1 MIKLNKFFKI
11 SLGGNFMC
19 GHGQGKGHVEKMKER
34 YYLNR
39 NNTVLLG
46 IDVQEKLIKAMFNAE
61 TFMKN
66 SKALLQLTNIYDI
79 PVIFTEQN
87 PRALGKTSE
96 ELLKSAANPA
106 VYEKMDFS
114 GFCPELDEAL
124 KKHNRT
130 NIIVIGMESHVCV
143 YQTVRDLV
151 VNGYNVTI
159 VSDAVASRFRF
170 NYDNALDMMSKIHA
184 VISNTET
191 VLFDI
196 VHTSSDEH
204 FKEAQK
210 LIK

>member
-1 MIKLNKFFKI
+1 
-11 SLGGNFMC
+11 MC
-19 GHGQGKGHVEKMKER
+19 DHGHGKGKSHVEKMKER
-34 YYLNR
+34 YFLNR

-46 IDVQEKLIKAMFNAE
+46 IDIQEKLIKAMFNAE

-66 SKALLQLTNIYDI
+66 SKALLNLTNIYNI
-79 PVIFTEQN
+79 PVILTEQN
-87 PRALGKTSE
+87 PKALGSTSE
-96 ELLKSAANPA
+96 ELLSIVPNAT
-106 VYEKMDFS
+106 VLEKMDFS
-114 GFCPELDEAL
+114 GFSTKLDEIL
-124 KKHNRT
+124 KKQGKT
-130 NIIVIGMESHVCV
+130 NIIVFGMESHVCV
-143 YQTVRDLV
+143 YQTVRDLI

-159 VSDAVASRFRF
+159 VSDAVASRFKF
-170 NYDNALDMMSKIHA
+170 NYDNALDMMGKIHT

>member
-1 MIKLNKFFKI
+1 
-11 SLGGNFMC
+11 MC

-130 NIIVIGMESHVCV
+130 NIIVIGM
-143 YQTVRDLV
+143 
-151 VNGYNVTI
+151 
-159 VSDAVASRFRF
+159 
-170 NYDNALDMMSKIHA
+170 
-184 VISNTET
+184 
-191 VLFDI
+191 
-196 VHTSSDEH
+196 
-204 FKEAQK
+204 
-210 LIK
+210 

>member
-1 MIKLNKFFKI
+1 
-11 SLGGNFMC
+11 MC
-19 GHGQGKGHVEKMKER
+19 GHGHGKGHVEKMKER

-39 NNTVLLG
+39 DNTILLG
-46 IDVQEKLIKAMFNAE
+46 IDIQEKLIKAMFNSDI
-61 TFMKN
+61 FMKN
-66 SKALLQLTNIYDI
+66 SKALLNLTNIYNI
-79 PVIFTEQN
+79 PVILTEQN
-87 PRALGKTSE
+87 PKALGSTSE
-96 ELLKSAANPA
+96 ELLSIVPNAT
-106 VYEKMDFS
+106 VLEKMNFS
-114 GFCPELDEAL
+114 GFGPELDEVL
-124 KKHNRT
+124 KKQGRN
-130 NIIVIGMESHVCV
+130 NLIVFGMETHVCV
-143 YQTVRDLV
+143 YQTVRDLI

-159 VSDAVASRFRF
+159 VSDAVASRFKF